1 MNSTAGVSVHKLGFS
16 YQSQRA
22 LEDVEFEVAQG
33 EVFGV
38 LGPNGGGKT
47 TLFRILATLLSGYQ
61 GEVRILGHDLR
72 HEKQSVR
79 SEIGVVFQSPSVDPK
94 LSVAENLRLHG
105 SLYGRSGSELN
116 LAVDDALARLGLSER
131 KNAWVET
138 LSGGLKRRVE
148 LAKCL
153 LSRPRILILDEPS
166 TGLDPG
172 ARLGLWDHLRTIREA
187 EGVTVLVTTHLMAEA
202 ERCDRLIILDHG
214 RIVSAG
220 SPAELRSRIGGDV
233 VTVRSSN
240 PEELAPRI
248 EGEVGQTPVNIDGTL
263 RLERSDGPMLVK
275 QLIET
280 FPEEIEEISL
290 AKPTLEDVFIH
301 ETGRRFWNAP

>member
-1 MNSTAGVSVHKLGFS
+1 MNSSACVSVNKLAFS
-16 YQSQRA
+16 YQSHKA
-22 LEDVEFEVAQG
+22 LEGVDFEVAPG

-61 GEVRILGHDLR
+61 GEARILGFDLR
-72 HEKQSVR
+72 EQKQSVR
-79 SEIGVVFQSPSVDPK
+79 SQLGVVFQSPSVDPK

-105 SLYGRSGSELN
+105 SLYGRSGSN
-116 LAVDDALARLGLSER
+116 LERAVDGALSRLGIDDR

-153 LSRPRILILDEPS
+153 LSNPKILILDEPS

-172 ARLGLWDHLRTIREA
+172 ARLGLWEHIRTLRDND
-187 EGVTVLVTTHLMAEA
+187 GVTVLVTTHLMAEA

-214 RIVSAG
+214 RVVSAG
-220 SPAELRSRIGGDV
+220 TPAELRSRIGGDV
-233 VTVRSSN
+233 VTVRSAN

-248 EGEVGQTPVNIDGTL
+248 EREVGQAPINLDGAL

-280 FPEEIEEISL
+280 FPDEIEEVSL
-290 AKPTLEDVFIH
+290 AKPTLEDVFIR
-301 ETGRRFWNAP
+301 ETGHRFWSAP